1 MSDFRHTC
9 KTADAMDCGS
19 QKSTGKPDIADI
31 IVKGHA
37 TSLEGEYDHSFLV
50 LCPVWT
56 QPSQT
61 KKPTLAD

>member
-1 MSDFRHTC
+1 
-9 KTADAMDCGS
+9 MDCGS